1 MINRDDI
8 EAGDKVYTRDGGCL
22 VARVDDSKICLGSA
36 TIWNWTDAGSYL
48 NKANDHPLDII
59 RIEKAPK
66 PVVEEI
72 YFGWDDGDERSHYTI
87 ATFESVKNRQHVI
100 KAVFVNG
107 VWDKE
112 KSEQVK

>member
-8 EAGDKVYTRDGGCL
+8 EAGDKCYTRDGGCL
-22 VARVDDSKICLGSA
+22 VARDEKGKILIGLSGITLWESDGSFYE
-36 TIWNWTDAGSYL
+36 GKEY
-48 NKANDHPLDII
+48 PLDII

-66 PVVEEI
+66 PVVEEVYI
-72 YFGWDDGDERSHYTI
+72 AKGNDGRWYDAHDKFIHEYP
-87 ATFESVKNRQHVI
+87 ACI
-100 KAVFVNG
+100 KLIFVNN

>member
-22 VARVDDSKICLGSA
+22 VARETKDKRLSIGGHYPSFWELDGSFYA
-36 TIWNWTDAGSYL
+36 EET
-48 NKANDHPLDII
+48 HPLDII

-66 PVVEEI
+66 PAVEVNWLM
-72 YFGWDDGDERSHYTI
+72 WDDEFEDAYLDIEDNLYAYKHAIKLTI
-87 ATFESVKNRQHVI
+87 I
-100 KAVFVNG
+100 NG
-107 VWDKE
+107 KLE

>member
-8 EAGDKVYTRDGGCL
+8 ETGDKCFTRDGGCL
-22 VARVDDSKICLGSA
+22 VAREVEGFIKLLNYEKGAWHQDGSWNGA
-36 TIWNWTDAGSYL
+36 THP
-48 NKANDHPLDII
+48 HPLDII

-66 PVVEEI
+66 PVVVKLVI
-72 YFGWDDGDERSHYTI
+72 VSDDGKQWSFHLVGNPTNFKH
-87 ATFESVKNRQHVI
+87 AI
-100 KAVFVNG
+100 KLVFVNG